1 MSIFIFRGMLYIEK
15 FSTDNRIKKGGITMQ
30 KKSISLILISL
41 LLPVFITG
49 SALASGGFADV
60 GDYWATEAINW
71 ASEKGIVEGYPDST
85 FKPTQNV
92 SEAEFAAILAR
103 YVVNTDK
110 ELISQRQEG
119 KHWAQSIYDELL
131 KWALPLNGYTNDAI
145 KDSVITRGDVARVI
159 AAKNGFNLNERQAI
173 YYMYE
178 NDLSSGM
185 IPNQM
190 TFDSYGAD
198 KPLQRDQI
206 TQFIKLLNE
215 KGVTTFMGE
224 PSAKGDAEADE
235 IVGIGDIPEET
246 EEITDEMFDELAKKK
261 GITNPPRTQQEW
273 EKLGKSGGITSV
285 DQLTPEIIEKVRV
298 KGMDFPRDDWRV
310 LDNSEFEGYKKAI
323 EYDLRNVAKVGNVPI
338 VISKDLFYETK
349 DWAKAKYFIVI
360 VNGRQSWIVAVGKLG
375 HEYLVYDA
383 GVLIEDIFS

>member
-1 MSIFIFRGMLYIEK
+1 ML
-15 FSTDNRIKKGGITMQ
+15 
-30 KKSISLILISL
+30 KKSFILIILSL
-41 LLPVFITG
+41 FIITTADYG
-49 SALASGGFADV
+49 ADGFSDV
-60 GDYWATEAINW
+60 GEYWATDAIKW
-71 ASEKGIVEGYPDST
+71 AVEKGIVEGYPDGT

-110 ELISQRQEG
+110 EKISQRQQG
-119 KHWAQSIYDELL
+119 KHWAQPIYDELL
-131 KWALPLNGYTNDAI
+131 RWALPLNGYTNDTI

-159 AAKNGFNLNERQAI
+159 AAKNGFNLNERQAV

-185 IPNQM
+185 IPNRM
-190 TFDSYGAD
+190 TFDSYGVD

-206 TQFIKLLNE
+206 TQFIKLLND
-215 KGVTTFMGE
+215 KGITTFMGE
-224 PSAKGDAEADE
+224 PSPKGDAEADE
-235 IVGIGDIPEET
+235 IVGIEDIPEET

-261 GITNPPRTQQEW
+261 GITNPPRTEQEW
-273 EKLGKSGGITSV
+273 EKLSKSGGITSV
-285 DQLTPEIIEKVRV
+285 DQLTPEIIEIVRV
-298 KGMDFPRDDWRV
+298 KGMDFPRDDWKV